1 MKVLVIGSGGREHAI
16 AYKLKQSPKVSE
28 LYAIPGNPGIASLG
42 TCVPGSVE
50 DNEFIVDF
58 IQKNQIDLTVI
69 GPEVPLCN
77 GLADDIEKAGY
88 KAFGPQKKAATLEGS
103 KAFSKDFMIRHHIPT
118 AKYVEVTDFE
128 KACKEVDHFDFPL
141 VIKADGL
148 AAGKGVVIVENK
160 EDAISTL
167 KEMMVDGALDGAG
180 SKVVLEEFLTGF
192 ECSLLCFTDGK
203 TIVPMVS
210 AKDHKQIFDGNKGPN
225 TGGMG
230 TVSPN
235 PFLPEGMDEVL
246 KKDILDP
253 FMQGLKEDQMDYR
266 GVVFI
271 GLMIENNQA
280 KVLEFNVRFGDPET
294 QSILLRLESDLYEIM
309 DACATYTLDQVDVK
323 WSDDHVA
330 CLVLASGGYPG
341 KYEKGIE
348 IKNIDKV
355 SDDIVVFH
363 AGTALK
369 DGKLVTNGGRV
380 LNVCEEEQIYKK
392 HLRKSMKLL
401 QLLHSMVCTIVMIL
415 DLDRRELYDKCK
427 KNLCRK
433 KKRIRNRSA

>member
-294 QSILLRLESDLYEIM
+294 QSIMLRLDSDLYDIM
-309 DACATYTLDQVDVK
+309 VGCATKTLKDVEVK
-323 WSDDHVA
+323 WNNQHVA
-330 CLVLASGGYPG
+330 CLVLSSGGYPG
-341 KYEKGIE
+341 NYQKGIE
-348 IKNIDKV
+348 IENIDDC
-355 SDDIVVFH
+355 DDCVVFH
-363 AGTALK
+363 AGTAIK

-380 LNVCEEEQIYKK
+380 LNICATGVSLDEVREKVYAVAKK
-392 HLRKSMKLL
+392 IDFEGKYYRSDIGLR
-401 QLLHSMVCTIVMIL
+401 
-415 DLDRRELYDKCK
+415 
-427 KNLCRK
+427 
-433 KKRIRNRSA
+433 